1 MANDIRS
8 LSSIKTLMGMKH
20 RSMPKA
26 ERSVDGE
33 LYLLKNNLAL
43 AHRELKSV
51 SERKMVVEG
60 RIKDIED
67 RIDELSA
74 GIKTKTGT
82 NAPGSGGI
90 KTSPPGTVKVMKVN
104 Y

>member
-1 MANDIRS
+1 MANAIRS

-43 AHRELKSV
+43 SQREFTAV
-51 SERKMVVEG
+51 SERKVIVER
-60 RIKDIED
+60 RIRDIEL
-67 RIDELSA
+67 RIAELETGL
-74 GIKTKTGT
+74 GITRRTP
-82 NAPGSGGI
+82 AIGSQGF
-90 KTSPPGTVKVMKVN
+90 KTSSKGALKVMKVE